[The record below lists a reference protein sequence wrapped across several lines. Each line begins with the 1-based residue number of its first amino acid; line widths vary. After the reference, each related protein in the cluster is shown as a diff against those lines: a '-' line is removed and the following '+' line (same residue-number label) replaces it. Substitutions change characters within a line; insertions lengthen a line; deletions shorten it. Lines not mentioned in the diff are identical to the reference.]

1 MIRQNINKETTTYK
15 LIHNQYIKEL
25 NAMLEFNQ
33 GRLTKRLF
41 ESQWALLPFHWFMK
55 DFRNLKNTNIEITA
69 EGFMLETAEILK
81 DKYGIELGEKE
92 IANFISG
99 YNNILEQ
106 QTLFETVI
114 EIEEERFFEDYDQ
127 LKKMKAKEQK
137 IEEAKLQVLNLYAST
152 KNILNSS
159 VLNVSSYLETIQ
171 KRPKLHKG

>member
-1 MIRQNINKETTTYK
+1 MIHQNINKETTTYK
-15 LIHNQYIKEL
+15 LIYNQYIKEL
-25 NAMLEFNQ
+25 NSMLEFNK
-33 GRLTKRLF
+33 GRLTKRFF
-41 ESQWALLPFHWFMK
+41 EPQWALLPFHWFMK
-55 DFRNLKNTNIEITA
+55 DFRNLKNTDIEITA
-69 EGFMLETAEILK
+69 EGFVMETAVALK
-81 DKYGIELGEKE
+81 DKYGIVLEEREVSNL
-92 IANFISG
+92 IAG
-99 YNNILEQ
+99 YNNILQQ

-159 VLNVSSYLETIQ
+159 VLNVSSYLDTIQ